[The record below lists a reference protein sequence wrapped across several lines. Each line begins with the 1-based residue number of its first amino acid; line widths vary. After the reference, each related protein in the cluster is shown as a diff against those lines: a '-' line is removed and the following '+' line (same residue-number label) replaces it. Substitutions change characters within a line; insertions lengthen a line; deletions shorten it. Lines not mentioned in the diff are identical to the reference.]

1 MLAGGLSPGNVA
13 RAIKKVSPWGVD
25 VSSGVETDGD
35 KDPIKIRGFASEV
48 ARTDERG
55 EKKSPSS

>member
-1 MLAGGLSPGNVA
+1 MLAGGLTPDNVA
-13 RAIKKVSPWGVD
+13 RAIAKVSPWGVD

-48 ARTDERG
+48 ARAG
-55 EKKSPSS
+55 G